1 MTTDA
6 LEADPA
12 KIRTPQPGAPQNAP
26 LGLAEFKWP
35 WLTLALLAVL
45 IAIFVM
51 ENLFAVT
58 PSTKSGPSVAT
69 LFAMGGLSRQAILSG
84 GQWYRLFTAPLLHAS
99 FPHILGNGIA
109 LTLGGLLLERLVGR
123 LWFFALFVLSAL
135 GGSLVSLAV
144 TPPNV
149 VSVGASGALMGL
161 FAALLVVSFR
171 VPAGTAT
178 RRKLQIYSLRTLIPS
193 LLPLFS
199 SNSGIH
205 IDYGAHV
212 GGALSGAV
220 LAAVFLLHWPNTDRI
235 PQLRTVAASI
245 AIVGTVLFAASAG
258 IVIDRF
264 SLSNVASVAPANP
277 SVPPTRLPVQ
287 TGTATDG
294 RAAYLRGY
302 PTNGQL
308 DRSLGTCARLFP
320 TGKGAVPGI
329 NCAK

>member
-1 MTTDA
+1 MTMDA

-12 KIRTPQPGAPQNAP
+12 KIRTPQPGAPQQAA
-26 LGLAEFKWP
+26 LGLAGFKWP

-45 IAIFVM
+45 IVIFVM
-51 ENLFAVT
+51 ENLFAIP
-58 PSTKSGPSVAT
+58 PSAKSGPGVAT

-99 FPHILGNGIA
+99 FPHILGNGVA
-109 LTLGGLLLERLVGR
+109 LILGGMLVERLVGR
-123 LWFFALFVLSAL
+123 LWFFALFVVSAL
-135 GGSLVSLAV
+135 GGSLVSLAI
-144 TPPNV
+144 TPPYL

-171 VPAGTAT
+171 VPAGTAART
-178 RRKLQIYSLRTLIPS
+178 KLQIYSLRTLIPS

-199 SNSGIH
+199 LNSGIH
-205 IDYGAHV
+205 IDYGAHI
-212 GGALSGAV
+212 GGALSGAA
-220 LAAVFLLHWPNTDRI
+220 LATVFFLHWPSTDRI
-235 PQLRTVAASI
+235 PQLRAVAAGI
-245 AIVGTVLFAASAG
+245 AIVGAVLLTASTG
-258 IVIDRF
+258 IAIGKF
-264 SLSNVASVAPANP
+264 SPSSVAALPPTNA
-277 SVPPTRLPVQ
+277 SVPPTQLPAHVD
-287 TGTATDG
+287 TATDG

-302 PTNGQL
+302 KMNDQL